1 MKLEKIKLSGFKSFV
16 DQTVIPITGN
26 LTAIVGPNGCGKS
39 NIIDA
44 VRWVMGESSAKHLR
58 GGSMADVIF
67 NGSSG
72 RKPVSTASVEL
83 VFNNTD
89 SKLGGEYSQYDTI
102 AIKRQVSR
110 DGTSV
115 FMLNGS
121 RCRRKDITD
130 IFLGTGLG
138 SRSYAIIEQGTI
150 SRMVEAKPE
159 DLRVHIEEAAGVSK
173 YKERRSE
180 TETRMRHTRE
190 NLERLDD
197 LRDEVEKQIKH
208 LQKQAEKAEKYTEL
222 KKKERQYRLEL
233 LAMRWNAYHQA
244 AKQLDERLQ
253 EVAHEHNRLFVEL
266 RDIDNTIETKRAEHK
281 TQQQQ
286 TNSSQGDYYQIVAE
300 VSGLEQ
306 TIKHSETSREQ
317 TLVEINRLRQ
327 QADQSL
333 TELEADVQ
341 QLEQIKEALFEAE
354 EALIVAE
361 ERQEDV
367 LYSQQEVQ
375 QQKSSWQEQWETYRN
390 TSSSY
395 KEQSEVQRVKTA
407 QLENQNRQLQ
417 IRLDKLH
424 SERSELESSEL
435 QSEIE
440 SLDAGIE
447 MIETQRDDLQKQLE
461 SLHRQIREQRQQ
473 IKQYHDELHTR
484 RSEMHSV
491 KGKITSLELLQ
502 QHAMGKDNKH
512 LSTWLES
519 VDLAENRRLAEFLDV
534 QAGWDTAVETVLGSY
549 LEAICIE
556 SADQVIPGL
565 QRLTDESIALVETGA
580 KKPSPEGEG
589 WVTTARMQEVEQ
601 RMEQLPRGNQNKEE
615 SLFVS
620 PHPSLIMPDS
630 PVQHP
635 AGECK
640 SAPGGFVPQGEG
652 ACASSLLDKVKA
664 PWDLSNL
671 LAGVYCADD
680 VETARALSSQL
691 KAHESII
698 IPDGTWFGSGWIK
711 IIRAKDSKTGVLQR
725 EKELRLLKQRQEDLH
740 IEIEAL
746 EDQLESSETG
756 LKDAEVQRESIQ
768 QQDNSLSSELS
779 VKSAEFSARSARL
792 EHQQR
797 RLEQVCNDID
807 DISSET
813 AENAETIAESRLLQE
828 QAEQVMAEQEQ
839 KKQSLEALNQELQS
853 EQQRIDQS
861 ANEARQQVY
870 SIKSKIESLRS
881 SETLTGKQLERL
893 RQQHQQSTE
902 RIAELEKNLHQT
914 LTPMDDEK
922 KQLEQILVDKGKLE
936 IRLHEQRQ
944 LQEDLEAEIT
954 RLSEQHIRVQR
965 ALEKQKEALDTI
977 RFDLQESKVRQQT
990 VNEQLKEID
999 ADVGQV
1005 LHSLPEQAEE
1015 NSWKRTVDDLLAQ
1028 IERLGTINLTAIEEY
1043 KAQSERMNFL
1053 NEQHA
1058 DLIEALQT
1066 LDQAISKIDKE
1077 SRQRFKET
1085 FDKINTGLQEK
1096 FPKLFGGGH
1105 AYLELTEQ
1113 DELESGVNIIARPP
1127 GKKNSS
1133 IHLLSGG
1140 EKALTAVALVFSIFE
1155 LNPAPF
1161 CLLDEVDAPLDDANV
1176 GRFSRMVEEMSASVQ
1191 FLYISHNKATME
1203 IAKQLAGVTMKE
1215 PGVSRMV
1222 AVDIEEA
1229 VSLAET

>member
-16 DQTVIPITGN
+16 DQTVIPISGN

-83 VFNNTD
+83 VFNNAD

-102 AIKRQVSR
+102 SIKRQVSR
-110 DGTSV
+110 DGTSL

-159 DLRVHIEEAAGVSK
+159 DLRIHIEEAAGVSK

-222 KKKERQYRLEL
+222 KKQERQYRLEL

-244 AKQLDERLQ
+244 AKQLDEKLQ
-253 EVAHEHNRLFVEL
+253 TVAHEHNRLFVEL

-281 TQQQQ
+281 AQQQQ
-286 TNSSQGDYYQIVAE
+286 TNKSQGDYYQIVAE

-333 TELEADVQ
+333 AELEADVQ
-341 QLEQIKEALFEAE
+341 QLEQIKESLFEAE

-375 QQKSSWQEQWETYRN
+375 QQKSSWQEQWEAYRN

-395 KEQSEVQRVKTA
+395 KEQSEVQRVKTTH
-407 QLENQNRQLQ
+407 LENQNRQLQ
-417 IRLDKLH
+417 IRLDKLQD
-424 SERSELESSEL
+424 ERSELESSEL

-440 SLDAGIE
+440 SLDADIE
-447 MIETQRDDLQKQLE
+447 MIETQRVDLQQQLE
-461 SLHRQIREQRQQ
+461 SLHQQIREQRQQ
-473 IKQYHDELHTR
+473 IKQYHDELHAR

-512 LSTWLES
+512 LSAWLES
-519 VDLAENRRLAEFLDV
+519 VDLVENRRLAEFLDV

-549 LEAICIE
+549 LEAICVE

-565 QRLTDESIALVETGA
+565 QRLTDESLMLVETGVKTLGYA
-580 KKPSPEGEG
+580 DANP
-589 WVTTARMQEVEQ
+589 TYT
-601 RMEQLPRGNQNKEE
+601 N
-615 SLFVS
+615 
-620 PHPSLIMPDS
+620 
-630 PVQHP
+630 
-635 AGECK
+635 
-640 SAPGGFVPQGEG
+640 
-652 ACASSLLDKVKA
+652 LLDKVKA

-671 LAGVYCADD
+671 LSGVYCADD
-680 VETARALSSQL
+680 AETARSLSSQL
-691 KAHESII
+691 KAHESVIT
-698 IPDGTWFGSGWIK
+698 PDGTWFGSGWIK

-725 EKELRLLKQRQEDLH
+725 EKELRLLKQRQEDLLV
-740 IEIEAL
+740 EIESF
-746 EDQLESSETG
+746 EDQLESAETG
-756 LKDAEVQRESIQ
+756 LKDAEAQRESIQ
-768 QQDNSLSSELS
+768 QQDNSLGSELS

-807 DISSET
+807 DIGNEL

-828 QAEQVMAEQEQ
+828 QAEQNMAEQEQ
-839 KKQSLEALNQELQS
+839 KKQSLEALNHELQS

-870 SIKSKIESLRS
+870 SIKSQIESLRS
-881 SETLTGKQLERL
+881 SETLTSKQLERL
-893 RQQHQQSTE
+893 RLQHQQSVE

-914 LTPMDDEK
+914 LTPMDEEK
-922 KQLEQILVDKGKLE
+922 KQLEQMQTDKAQME
-936 IRLHEQRQ
+936 ADLHKQRQ

-954 RLSEQHIRVQR
+954 RLSEEHVKVQR

-977 RFDLQESKVRQQT
+977 RFELQESKVRQQT

-999 ADVGQV
+999 ADVEQV

-1043 KAQSERMNFL
+1043 KAQSERMDFL

-1085 FDKINTGLQEK
+1085 FDKINSGLQEK

-1113 DELESGVNIIARPP
+1113 DELEAGVNIIARPP

>member
-16 DQTVIPITGN
+16 DQTVIPISGN

-159 DLRVHIEEAAGVSK
+159 DLRIHIEEAAGVSK

-180 TETRMRHTRE
+180 TETRMKHTRE

-222 KKKERQYRLEL
+222 KKQERQYKLEL

-244 AKQLDERLQ
+244 AKQLDARLQ
-253 EVAHEHNRLFVEL
+253 DIAHEHNRLFVEL
-266 RDIDNTIETKRAEHK
+266 RDIDNNVEAKRAEHK

-286 TNSSQGDYYQIVAE
+286 TNSSQGDYYRVVAE

-306 TIKHSETSREQ
+306 TIKHSESSREQ
-317 TLVEINRLRQ
+317 TMIEINRLRQ

-333 TELEADVQ
+333 KELEADVQ
-341 QLEQIKEALFEAE
+341 QLEAIKESLLEAE

-361 ERQEDV
+361 EQQEDV
-367 LYSQQEVQ
+367 LYRQQEVQ
-375 QQKSSWQEQWETYRN
+375 QQRSSWQQQWEAYRT

-395 KEQSEVQRVKTA
+395 REQSEVQRVKTA

-424 SERSELESSEL
+424 DERSDLESSDL

-440 SLDAGIE
+440 SLDSSIE
-447 MIETQRDDLQKQLE
+447 MIEAQRDELQNRLEDLHQ
-461 SLHRQIREQRQQ
+461 QIREQRQH
-473 IKQYHDELHTR
+473 IKQYHDELHQR
-484 RSEMHSV
+484 RSEMQTV

-512 LSTWLES
+512 LSAWLAS
-519 VDLAENRRLAEFLDV
+519 VDLTENRRLAEFLDV

-565 QRLTDESIALVETGA
+565 QRLTDESLMLVETGIKTSGYA
-580 KKPSPEGEG
+580 
-589 WVTTARMQEVEQ
+589 
-601 RMEQLPRGNQNKEE
+601 GN
-615 SLFVS
+615 
-620 PHPSLIMPDS
+620 
-630 PVQHP
+630 P
-635 AGECK
+635 AY
-640 SAPGGFVPQGEG
+640 V
-652 ACASSLLDKVKA
+652 SLLDKVKA

-671 LAGVYCADD
+671 LAGVYCTDD
-680 VETARALSSQL
+680 AETARTLSAQL
-691 KAHESII
+691 KPHESVIT
-698 IPDGTWFGSGWIK
+698 PDGTWFGAGWIK

-740 IEIEAL
+740 VEIETF
-746 EDQLESSETG
+746 EEQLENAETG
-756 LKDAEVQRESIQ
+756 LKDAEAMRETLQ
-768 QQDNSLSSELS
+768 QQDNSLGSELS
-779 VKSAEFSARSARL
+779 LKSAEFSAHSARL

-807 DISSET
+807 EISREV
-813 AENAETIAESRLLQE
+813 AENAETMAESQLLQE
-828 QAEQVMAEQEQ
+828 QAEQVMSEQEQ
-839 KKQSLEALNQELQS
+839 KKQELEASNYELQS
-853 EQQRIDQS
+853 EQQRIDQA

-870 SIKSKIESLRS
+870 SIKSQIESLRS
-881 SETLTGKQLERL
+881 SESLTGKQLERL
-893 RQQHQQSTE
+893 QLQHRQSVE
-902 RIAELEKNLHQT
+902 RIAELELSLHQT
-914 LTPMDDEK
+914 LTPMDQEK
-922 KQLEQILVDKGKLE
+922 KQLEQMVIDKAQLE
-936 IRLHEQRQ
+936 ARLKTQRQ
-944 LQEDLEAEIT
+944 LQENLEAEIT
-954 RLSEQHIRVQR
+954 RLSEQHIKTQR
-965 ALEKQKEALDTI
+965 ALEKQKEALDNI
-977 RFDLQESKVRQQT
+977 RFELQESRVRQQT

-999 ADVGQV
+999 ADVEQV
-1005 LHSLPEQAEE
+1005 LQNLPEQAEE
-1015 NSWKRTVDDLLAQ
+1015 NSWKRTVDDLVAQ

-1058 DLIEALQT
+1058 DLVEALQT
-1066 LDQAISKIDKE
+1066 LDQAINKIDKE
-1077 SRQRFKET
+1077 SRLRFRET
-1085 FDKINTGLQEK
+1085 FDKINSGLQEK

-1176 GRFSRMVEEMSASVQ
+1176 GRFSKMVEEMSASVQ
-1191 FLYISHNKATME
+1191 FLYISHNKVTME

-1229 VSLAET
+1229 VSLAEI

>member
-16 DQTVIPITGN
+16 DTTVIPISGN

-83 VFNNTD
+83 VFNNSE

-102 AIKRQVSR
+102 SIKRQVSR

-159 DLRVHIEEAAGVSK
+159 DLRIHIEEAAGVSK

-180 TETRMRHTRE
+180 TENRMKHTRE

-222 KKKERQYRLEL
+222 KKQERQFKLEL
-233 LAMRWNAYHQA
+233 LAMRWNTYHQT
-244 AKQLDERLQ
+244 AKQLDQKLQ

-266 RDIDNTIETKRAEHK
+266 RDIDSNIEVKRAEHK

-286 TNSSQGDYYQIVAE
+286 TSKSQGDYYQIVAE

-306 TIKHSETSREQ
+306 TIKHSESTREQ
-317 TLVEINRLRQ
+317 TVIEINRLRQ
-327 QADQSL
+327 QAELSL

-341 QLEQIKEALFEAE
+341 QLEEIKQALFEAE

-367 LYSQQEVQ
+367 LYNQQEIQ
-375 QQKSSWQEQWETYRN
+375 QQKNSWQEQWETYRT
-390 TSSSY
+390 TSSNY
-395 KEQSEVQRVKTA
+395 KEQFEVQRVKTV

-424 SERSELESSEL
+424 GERSDLEADDL

-440 SLDAGIE
+440 SLDSGIE
-447 MIETQRDDLQKQLE
+447 IIEAQREELHRQLE
-461 SLHRQIREQRQQ
+461 DLHQQIREQRQQ

-484 RSEMHSV
+484 RSEMQSV

-512 LSTWLES
+512 LSAWLAS
-519 VDLAENRRLAEFLDV
+519 VDLVENRRLAEFLDV

-556 SADQVIPGL
+556 NADQVIPGL
-565 QRLTDESIALVETGA
+565 QRLTDESLMLVETGA
-580 KKPSPEGEG
+580 KTSGYPDANPD
-589 WVTTARMQEVEQ
+589 
-601 RMEQLPRGNQNKEE
+601 
-615 SLFVS
+615 
-620 PHPSLIMPDS
+620 LI
-630 PVQHP
+630 
-635 AGECK
+635 
-640 SAPGGFVPQGEG
+640 
-652 ACASSLLDKVKA
+652 SLLDKIKA
-664 PWDLSNL
+664 QWDLSNL
-671 LAGVYCADD
+671 LAGVYCVDD
-680 VETARALSSQL
+680 AETARNLSAQL
-691 KAHESII
+691 KAHESVI
-698 IPDGTWFGSGWIK
+698 IPDGTWFGAGWIK

-725 EKELRLLKQRQEDLH
+725 EKELRLLKQRQEELYL
-740 IEIEAL
+740 EIEAF
-746 EDQLESSETG
+746 EDQLEAAETG
-756 LKDAEVQRESIQ
+756 LKDAEAMRESIQ
-768 QQDNSLSSELS
+768 QQDNSLGSELS
-779 VKSAEFSARSARL
+779 VKSAEFSAYSARL

-797 RLEQVCNDID
+797 RLEQVCNEID
-807 DISSET
+807 EMSREI
-813 AENAETIAESRLLQE
+813 AENAGTIAEFQLLQE
-828 QAEQVMAEQEQ
+828 QNEQLMTEQEQ
-839 KKQSLEALNQELQS
+839 KKQSLEALNQDLQAQ
-853 EQQRIDQS
+853 QQRIDQS

-870 SIKSKIESLRS
+870 SIKAQIESLRS
-881 SETLTGKQLERL
+881 SETLTGKQLDRL
-893 RQQHQQSTE
+893 QLQHRQSVE

-914 LTPMDDEK
+914 LTPMDQEK
-922 KQLEQILVDKGKLE
+922 KQLEQKVMDKEQLE
-936 IRLHEQRQ
+936 ARLKKQRL
-944 LQEDLEAEIT
+944 LQEDIEAEIT
-954 RLSEQHIRVQR
+954 QLSEQHIRVQR
-965 ALEKQKEALDTI
+965 ALEKQKEALDTL
-977 RFDLQESKVRQQT
+977 RFELQESKVRRQT

-999 ADVGQV
+999 ADVEQV
-1005 LHSLPEQAEE
+1005 LQSLPEQAEE
-1015 NSWKRTVDDLLAQ
+1015 HSWKRTLDELLAQ
-1028 IERLGTINLTAIEEY
+1028 IERLGTINLSAIEEF
-1043 KAQSERMNFL
+1043 KAQSERMSFL

-1077 SRQRFKET
+1077 SRLRFKET

-1105 AYLELTEQ
+1105 AYLELTEAVDRSSLQ
-1113 DELESGVNIIARPP
+1113 EQGVNIIARPP

-1176 GRFSRMVEEMSASVQ
+1176 GRFSKMVEEMSASVQ
-1191 FLYISHNKATME
+1191 FLYISHNKVTME

-1229 VSLAET
+1229 VSLAEI

>member
-16 DQTVIPITGN
+16 DTTVIPISGN

-83 VFNNTD
+83 VFNNTEG
-89 SKLGGEYSQYDTI
+89 KLGGEYSQYDTI

-150 SRMVEAKPE
+150 SRMVEAKPD

-208 LQKQAEKAEKYTEL
+208 LQKQAEKAEKYTGL
-222 KKKERQYRLEL
+222 KKQERQFKVEL
-233 LAMRWNAYHQA
+233 LAMRWNTYHQA
-244 AKQLDERLQ
+244 ARQLDEKLQ
-253 EVAHEHNRLFVEL
+253 AVAHEHNRLFVAL
-266 RDIDNTIETKRAEHK
+266 RDIDSNIEAKREAYK

-306 TIKHSETSREQ
+306 TIKHSESSREQ
-317 TLVEINRLRQ
+317 TAVEINRLRQ

-367 LYSQQEVQ
+367 LYGQQEVQ
-375 QQKSSWQEQWETYRN
+375 QQKSVWQAQWEAYRT
-390 TSSSY
+390 TSASY
-395 KEQSEVQRVKTA
+395 KEQAEVQRVKTV

-424 SERSELESSEL
+424 GERTELESNDL

-440 SLDAGIE
+440 SLDSGIE
-447 MIETQRDDLQKQLE
+447 IIETQREELHQQLE
-461 SLHRQIREQRQQ
+461 DRHQQIREQRQQ

-484 RSEMHSV
+484 RSEMQSV

-502 QHAMGKDNKH
+502 QHAMGKDNKQ
-512 LSTWLES
+512 LSAWLAS
-519 VDLAENRRLAEFLDV
+519 VDLVENRRLAEFLDV

-565 QRLTDESIALVETGA
+565 QRLTDESLMLVETQSVGA
-580 KKPSPEGEG
+580 TQGARPEE
-589 WVTTARMQEVEQ
+589 W
-601 RMEQLPRGNQNKEE
+601 
-615 SLFVS
+615 
-620 PHPSLIMPDS
+620 
-630 PVQHP
+630 
-635 AGECK
+635 
-640 SAPGGFVPQGEG
+640 APCV
-652 ACASSLLDKVKA
+652 ALTNLLDKVKA

-671 LAGVYCADD
+671 LSGVYCVDD
-680 VETARALSSQL
+680 AETARALSAQL
-691 KAHESII
+691 QAHESVIT
-698 IPDGTWFGSGWIK
+698 PDGTWFGPGWIR

-725 EKELRLLKQRQEDLH
+725 EKDLRLLKQRQQELH
-740 IEIEAL
+740 IDIETF
-746 EDQLESSETG
+746 EDQLETAETG
-756 LKDAEVQRESIQ
+756 LKDAEVTRESIQ
-768 QQDNSLSSELS
+768 QQDNSLGAELS
-779 VKSAEFSARSARL
+779 VKSAEFSAQSARL

-797 RLEQVCNDID
+797 RLDQVCNDID
-807 DISSET
+807 ELSRET
-813 AENAETIAESRLLQE
+813 ADNAETIVEAQLLLE

-839 KKQSLEALNQELQS
+839 KKQTLDALNQDLQS
-853 EQQRIDQS
+853 RQQRIDQA

-870 SIKSKIESLRS
+870 SLKSQIESLRS

-893 RQQHQQSTE
+893 QVQHQQSAE
-902 RIAELEKNLHQT
+902 RIADLELNLQQT
-914 LTPMDDEK
+914 LTPMTGEK
-922 KQLEQILVDKGKLE
+922 KQLEQRLVDKEQLE
-936 IRLHEQRQ
+936 IRLKQQRQ

-954 RLSEQHIRVQR
+954 GLSEEHIRTQR

-977 RFDLQESKVRQQT
+977 RFELQESKVRSQT
-990 VNEQLKEID
+990 VNEQLNEID
-999 ADVGQV
+999 ADVETV
-1005 LHSLPEQAEE
+1005 LQSLPEQAEE
-1015 NSWKRTVDDLLAQ
+1015 QRWKTTVDDLLAQ
-1028 IERLGTINLTAIEEY
+1028 IERLGTINLTAIEEF

-1058 DLIEALQT
+1058 DLTEALQT

-1077 SRQRFKET
+1077 SRLRFKET

-1105 AYLELTEQ
+1105 AYLELTDQ
-1113 DELESGVNIIARPP
+1113 DELEAGVNIIARPP

-1176 GRFSRMVEEMSASVQ
+1176 GRFSKMVEEMSASVQ
-1191 FLYISHNKATME
+1191 FLYISHNKVTME

-1229 VSLAET
+1229 VSLAEI

>member
-16 DQTVIPITGN
+16 DPTVIPISGN

-150 SRMVEAKPE
+150 SRMVEAKPD

-180 TETRMRHTRE
+180 TETRMKHTRE

-222 KKKERQYRLEL
+222 KKQERQYRLEL
-233 LAMRWNAYHQA
+233 LAMRWNTYHQA
-244 AKQLDERLQ
+244 AKQLDAKLQ

-266 RDIDNTIETKRAEHK
+266 RDIDNSIEAKRADHK
-281 TQQQQ
+281 AQQQQ

-306 TIKHSETSREQ
+306 TIKHSESSREQ
-317 TLVEINRLRQ
+317 TIVEINRLRQ

-333 TELEADVQ
+333 AELEADVQ
-341 QLEQIKEALFEAE
+341 QLEEIKAALFEAE

-367 LYSQQEVQ
+367 LYNQQEIQ
-375 QQKSSWQEQWETYRN
+375 QQKSAWQGQWETYRT

-395 KEQSEVQRVKTA
+395 KEQAEVQRVKTV

-424 SERSELESSEL
+424 GERSELESSDL

-440 SLDAGIE
+440 SLDTGIE
-447 MIETQRDDLQKQLE
+447 IIETQRADLHQQLE
-461 SLHRQIREQRQQ
+461 DLHQQIREQRQQ
-473 IKQYHDELHTR
+473 IKQYHDGLHTH
-484 RSEMHSV
+484 RSEMQSV

-512 LSTWLES
+512 LSAWLES
-519 VDLAENRRLAEFLDV
+519 VDLVENRRLAEFLDV

-556 SADQVIPGL
+556 SADPIIPGL
-565 QRLTDESIALVETGA
+565 QRLTDESVMLVETGA
-580 KKPSPEGEG
+580 KTSGYANP
-589 WVTTARMQEVEQ
+589 TYT
-601 RMEQLPRGNQNKEE
+601 
-615 SLFVS
+615 
-620 PHPSLIMPDS
+620 
-630 PVQHP
+630 
-635 AGECK
+635 
-640 SAPGGFVPQGEG
+640 
-652 ACASSLLDKVKA
+652 SLLDKVNA

-671 LAGVYCADD
+671 LAGVYCVDD
-680 VETARALSSQL
+680 AETARTLSVQL
-691 KAHESII
+691 KSHESVIT
-698 IPDGTWFGSGWIK
+698 PDGTWFGSGWIK

-725 EKELRLLKQRQEDLH
+725 EKELRLLKQRQEELH
-740 IEIEAL
+740 IEIESF
-746 EDQLESSETG
+746 EDQLETAETG
-756 LKDAEVQRESIQ
+756 LKDAEVARESIQ
-768 QQDNSLSSELS
+768 QQDNSLGSELS
-779 VKSAEFSARSARL
+779 IKSAEFSAHSARL

-807 DISSET
+807 ELSRET
-813 AENAETIAESRLLQE
+813 ADNAETIAEYQLLLE
-828 QAEQVMAEQEQ
+828 QAEQSMEQQEQ
-839 KKQSLEALNQELQS
+839 NKHSLEALNQELQS
-853 EQQRIDQS
+853 EQQRVDQS

-870 SIKSKIESLRS
+870 SIKAQIESLRS

-893 RQQHQQSTE
+893 RLQHQQSVE
-902 RIAELEKNLHQT
+902 RIAELELNLHQT
-914 LTPMDDEK
+914 LTPMDEEK
-922 KQLEQILVDKGKLE
+922 KQLEQMVVDKE
-936 IRLHEQRQ
+936 QMETRLKKQRQ

-954 RLSEQHIRVQR
+954 RLSEEHIRVQR

-977 RFDLQESKVRQQT
+977 RFELQESKVRQQT

-999 ADVGQV
+999 ADVELV
-1005 LHSLPEQAEE
+1005 LQSLPEQAEE

-1077 SRQRFKET
+1077 SRLRFKET

-1176 GRFSRMVEEMSASVQ
+1176 GRFSKMVEEMSASVQ
-1191 FLYISHNKATME
+1191 FLYISHNKVTME

-1229 VSLAET
+1229 VSLAEI

>member
-16 DQTVIPITGN
+16 DQTVIPISGN

-83 VFNNTD
+83 VFNNTEG
-89 SKLGGEYSQYDTI
+89 KLGGEYSQYDTI

-150 SRMVEAKPE
+150 SRMVEAKPD
-159 DLRVHIEEAAGVSK
+159 DLRIHIEEAAGVSK

-180 TETRMRHTRE
+180 TETRMKHTRE

-222 KKKERQYRLEL
+222 KKQERQYKLEL
-233 LAMRWNAYHQA
+233 LAMRWNTYHQA
-244 AKQLDERLQ
+244 AKQLDEKLQ

-266 RDIDNTIETKRAEHK
+266 RDIDNNIETKRAEHK

-286 TNSSQGDYYQIVAE
+286 TTRSQGDYYQIVAE

-306 TIKHSETSREQ
+306 TIKHSESSREQ
-317 TLVEINRLRQ
+317 TEIEINRLRQ

-333 TELEADVQ
+333 KELEADVQ
-341 QLEQIKEALFEAE
+341 QLEEIKEALLEAE

-367 LYSQQEVQ
+367 LYNQQEVQ
-375 QQKSSWQEQWETYRN
+375 QQKTAWQEQWEAYRT

-395 KEQSEVQRVKTA
+395 KEQAEVQRVKSV

-424 SERSELESSEL
+424 GERSELEAGDL

-447 MIETQRDDLQKQLE
+447 IIETQRAEFHQQLE
-461 SLHRQIREQRQQ
+461 DLHQQIREQRQQ
-473 IKQYHDELHTR
+473 IKQYHDELHAR
-484 RSEMHSV
+484 RSEMQSV

-512 LSTWLES
+512 LSAWLAS
-519 VDLAENRRLAEFLDV
+519 VDLTENRRLAEFLDV
-534 QAGWDTAVETVLGSY
+534 QVGWDKAVETVLGSY

-556 SADQVIPGL
+556 SADRVIPGL
-565 QRLTDESIALVETGA
+565 QRLTDESLMLVETGA
-580 KKPSPEGEG
+580 K
-589 WVTTARMQEVEQ
+589 
-601 RMEQLPRGNQNKEE
+601 
-615 SLFVS
+615 
-620 PHPSLIMPDS
+620 
-630 PVQHP
+630 
-635 AGECK
+635 
-640 SAPGGFVPQGEG
+640 
-652 ACASSLLDKVKA
+652 ASGYADANPTYTSLLDKVKA

-671 LAGVYCADD
+671 LSGVYCADD
-680 VETARALSSQL
+680 AETARALSAQL
-691 KAHESII
+691 KPHESVIT
-698 IPDGTWFGSGWIK
+698 PDGTWFGSGWIK

-725 EKELRLLKQRQEDLH
+725 EKELRLLKQRQEELH
-740 IEIEAL
+740 SEIESF
-746 EDQLESSETG
+746 EDQLETVETG
-756 LKDAEVQRESIQ
+756 LKEAEAARESIQ
-768 QQDNSLSSELS
+768 QQDNSLGAELS
-779 VKSAEFSARSARL
+779 AKSAEFSAHSARL

-807 DISSET
+807 ELSRET
-813 AENAETIAESRLLQE
+813 AENAETIAESQLLQE

-839 KKQSLEALNQELQS
+839 QKQSLEALNQGLQS
-853 EQQRIDQS
+853 RQQQIDQS

-870 SIKSKIESLRS
+870 SIKSQIESLRS
-881 SETLTGKQLERL
+881 SETLTGKQLDRL
-893 RQQHQQSTE
+893 RLQHQQSLE
-902 RIAELEKNLHQT
+902 RIAELELNLNQT
-914 LTPMDDEK
+914 LTPMDEEK
-922 KQLEQILVDKGKLE
+922 KQLEQMVMDK
-936 IRLHEQRQ
+936 EQMEKTLKQQRR
-944 LQEDLEAEIT
+944 LQEELEAEIT
-954 RLSEQHIRVQR
+954 ELSEEHVRVQR

-977 RFDLQESKVRQQT
+977 RFELQESKVRQQT

-999 ADVGQV
+999 ADVEQV
-1005 LHSLPEQAEE
+1005 LQNLPEQAEE
-1015 NSWKRTVDDLLAQ
+1015 HSWKRTVDDLLAQ

-1043 KAQSERMNFL
+1043 KAQSERMDFL

-1058 DLIEALQT
+1058 DLVEALQT

-1077 SRQRFKET
+1077 SRLRFKET

-1113 DELESGVNIIARPP
+1113 DELEAGVNIIARPP

-1176 GRFSRMVEEMSASVQ
+1176 GRFSKMVEEMSASVQ
-1191 FLYISHNKATME
+1191 FLYISHNKVTME

-1229 VSLAET
+1229 VSLAEN